1 MAKEGFGI
9 LFGVILAALILTIG
23 GMVSHSALLK
33 IVAALMWIFVLFSFY
48 FFRDPERTIPPD
60 EDLILSA
67 GDGKVVDIKEV
78 FEDRYFHGQARKI
91 SIFLSV
97 FDVHINR
104 IPISGKVGYFE
115 YKPGKFVQAFKPIAS
130 TENEQTIIGIEN
142 EKTKV
147 IVKQIAGIIA
157 RRIVC
162 HIREGYSVKRG
173 ARFGMIKF
181 GSRVDLIIPLDA
193 EVLVKLGDKVK
204 GGETAIAKIHSK

>member
-1 MAKEGFGI
+1 MSKEGFSI
-9 LFGVILAALILTIG
+9 IFGVILVALVLTIG
-23 GMVSHSALLK
+23 AVVLNSTLLK
-33 IVAALMWIFVLFSFY
+33 ISAVLVWIFVVFSFY
-48 FFRDPERTIPPD
+48 FFRDPERTVPPD
-60 EDLILSA
+60 ENLILSA

-97 FDVHINR
+97 FNVHINR

-142 EKTKV
+142 GKTKV
-147 IVKQIAGIIA
+147 VVKQIAGILA

-173 ARFGMIKF
+173 ERFGMIKF

-204 GGETAIAKIHSK
+204 GGETAIAKIHST